1 MIKKVLKKFH
11 FIKKNNIFE
20 FNYNNNLFDDLI
32 AVGVENQLLTYVN
45 NENTLTFNNGVN
57 NNILT
62 VGEIWSL
69 GSVRFNLETRKLN
82 YWDGNQWIEIE

>member
-57 NNILT
+57 NNILP

>member
-20 FNYNNNLFDDLI
+20 FNYDNNLFDDLI